1 MGYRNEFEV
10 EIFDECCDL
19 GPVLRGDVFT
29 DLLHDWVFL
38 YLLYRLYCVRYC
50 RYIRYWRQVVLLLSA
65 DENIGDV
72 GPRIEFLLG
81 CVLLEVVGESDVQVG
96 ALGGFLA
103 PLVVGIDIGEC
114 DDLAAVEDLYPVV
127 ESGLSAGGE
136 PDEFGHHGGA
146 DDGGLF
152 SFYEAY
158 DLVGILREEM
168 LAKEALRIVPFV
180 GRGLDAVANDLLGPG
195 FVAYSEDCPTE
206 YKHFS
211 YYADC

>member
-1 MGYRNEFEV
+1 M
-10 EIFDECCDL
+10 
-19 GPVLRGDVFT
+19 
-29 DLLHDWVFL
+29 
-38 YLLYRLYCVRYC
+38 RYC
-50 RYIRYWRQVVLLLSA
+50 RYIRYGRQVVLLLPA
-65 DENIGDV
+65 DENVGDV
-72 GPRIEFLLG
+72 GSRVEFLLG
-81 CVLLEVVGESDVQVG
+81 CVLLKVVGDGDVQVG
-96 ALGGFLA
+96 ALGSFLT

-127 ESGLSAGGE
+127 ESRLSAGGE

-152 SFYEAY
+152 CFYEA
-158 DLVGILREEM
+158 DDFVGILRQEM
-168 LAKEALRIVPFV
+168 FAEEALRIVPFV

-206 YKHFS
+206 YQHFS